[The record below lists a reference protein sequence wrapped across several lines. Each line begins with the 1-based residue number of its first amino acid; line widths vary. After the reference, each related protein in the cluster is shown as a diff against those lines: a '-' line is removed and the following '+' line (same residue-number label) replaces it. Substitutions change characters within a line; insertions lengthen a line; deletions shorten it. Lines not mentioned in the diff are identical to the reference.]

1 LHRRRPAAPLFCLHE
16 KGISDFGFSTHP
28 SRVEPQRHRGTEKT
42 QSHPHRK
49 HEDTKT
55 RRHHEGITKP
65 FNRPVLNA
73 KAQSPPLTHSTQRR
87 RGAES
92 PRGFTALRGPSR
104 RRTTAG
110 DRWVGQRL
118 RTQALVAG
126 ARPSGLRSRRAQ
138 ASPHPLS
145 ISRLGRGHLSFQL
158 EGGQAEP
165 TRHRCGASVRRS
177 PFAAFASLRFTTDG
191 SAPPHLCASAPLR
204 PFVAPCRLRVFV
216 SSCLRR
222 APRLCVSSLC
232 VPSLCLCASVVQPVS
247 GLAWRR
253 ARTRTRV
260 RNPLPSSSAPR
271 LRSCGRSATLDA

>member
-1 LHRRRPAAPLFCLHE
+1 M
-16 KGISDFGFSTHP
+16 
-28 SRVEPQRHRGTEKT
+28 
-42 QSHPHRK
+42 
-49 HEDTKT
+49 
-55 RRHHEGITKP
+55 P

-165 TRHRCGASVRRS
+165 TRHRRVGRWEARRRRTLASGVDVLPTGRPRSRDRRRFRRDHRCGASVRRS

-204 PFVAPCRLRVFV
+204 SFVAPCRLRVFV

-232 VPSLCLCASVVQPVS
+232 VPSVCLCASVVQPVS

-271 LRSCGRSATLDA
+271 LRSCGRSATLGA